1 MVPEKQKW
9 SENVFSLNI
18 SFFKNFIMQKKRKQK
33 KNFTQLLFLFKI

>member
-18 SFFKNFIMQKKRKQK
+18 SFFKNFIMQKKKKQK
-33 KNFTQLLFLFKI
+33 KKFYSITFFI